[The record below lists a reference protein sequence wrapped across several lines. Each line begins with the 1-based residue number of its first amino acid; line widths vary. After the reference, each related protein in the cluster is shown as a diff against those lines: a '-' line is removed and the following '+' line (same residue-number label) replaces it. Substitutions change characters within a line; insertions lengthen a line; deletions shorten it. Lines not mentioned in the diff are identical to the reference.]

1 MSDPKHL
8 TDDGSE
14 ATDFERELLL
24 AAQDVRLAAPEKQA
38 IWTGIALQCLPAVAP
53 SAAANAGLGT
63 SSKLGLG
70 LTPLLKGLVIVAG
83 LGGASAGTYW
93 LTRTPQSA
101 SRAGSAP
108 APASAQTQTQMQTE
122 TQEGAAVAPSAVAE
136 LPAAIVPSA
145 ASASAGHAPNVSE
158 SQSALRD
165 ESSAVLEIRR
175 TLRAGDAAGA
185 LRLLEQAR
193 QRFPRGALSQ
203 EREALSVEA
212 LAKSGAVDAASHKAE
227 TFLRV
232 HPKSPYAADVQSFI
246 AH

>member
-1 MSDPKHL
+1 MKDPMHL

-14 ATDFERELLL
+14 ATDLERELLL

-38 IWTGIALQCLPAVAP
+38 IWAGVALHCLPVVAP
-53 SAAANAGLGT
+53 SAAASTGLGAG
-63 SSKLGLG
+63 SKLGLG
-70 LTPLLKGLVIVAG
+70 LTPLLKGLVVVAG
-83 LGGASAGTYW
+83 LGGASAGAYW
-93 LTRTPQSA
+93 LTRAPEPA
-101 SRAGSAP
+101 SHAATAP
-108 APASAQTQTQMQTE
+108 ALASAQTP
-122 TQEGAAVAPSAVAE
+122 EGAAVAPSATALE
-136 LPAAIVPSA
+136 LPAAAMASVAPPVSSAPTGRAPSVA
-145 ASASAGHAPNVSE
+145 E

-193 QRFPRGALSQ
+193 QRFPHGALSQ
-203 EREALSVEA
+203 EREALGIEA
-212 LAKSGAVDAASHKAE
+212 LAKSGASDAASRKAE
-227 TFLRV
+227 AFLRA

>member
-38 IWTGIALQCLPAVAP
+38 IWAGVALQCLPVVAP
-53 SAAANAGLGT
+53 AAAANAGLGAG
-63 SSKLGLG
+63 SKLGLG
-70 LTPLLKGLVIVAG
+70 LSPLLKGLIVAASV
-83 LGGASAGTYW
+83 GGASAGAYL
-93 LTRTPQSA
+93 LTRAPGPA
-101 SRAGSAP
+101 SHAAATP
-108 APASAQTQTQMQTE
+108 APASAQAQAQA
-122 TQEGAAVAPSAVAE
+122 GAAVVPSATPAE
-136 LPAAIVPSA
+136 LPAAAMASVVPPVSSA
-145 ASASAGHAPNVSE
+145 FTGHASIAE

-175 TLRAGDAAGA
+175 TLRAGDAGGA

-203 EREALSVEA
+203 EREALGIEA
-212 LAKSGAVDAASHKAE
+212 LAKSGATDAASRKAE
-227 TFLRV
+227 AFLRA

-246 AH
+246 AR